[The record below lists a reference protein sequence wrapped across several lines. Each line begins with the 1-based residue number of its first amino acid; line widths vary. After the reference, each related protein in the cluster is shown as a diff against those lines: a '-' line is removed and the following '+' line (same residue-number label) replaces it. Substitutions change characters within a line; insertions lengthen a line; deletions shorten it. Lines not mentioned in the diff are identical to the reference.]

1 MSPASASAQTQFAA
15 SLLAP
20 DRPCPPGL
28 TAWNGSDPARRLAV
42 YRNNVLSSLIDAL
55 ADTFPVTQALVGVE
69 FFRALAA
76 RFVRCQPP
84 RSCVL
89 AHYGAELAPF
99 IDAFEPARSVPY
111 LGDMARLEYARVQAY
126 HAADAEIVGGDVVR
140 RALAESERID
150 ELRALCHPSV
160 SVLTSAHAVVSIWAA
175 HQSEDQGE
183 GELGAVDA
191 DVPES
196 ALVVRLDQD
205 VLVLRLPPGDYTF
218 ITTLQRGEP
227 LGAAAAQAA
236 QQAPDFDLTA
246 ALALLL
252 GHGALSNLEI
262 PRRQA

>member
-1 MSPASASAQTQFAA
+1 MSPSSASVQIQFAA
-15 SLLAP
+15 ALLAP

-89 AHYGAELAPF
+89 ADYGAELAPF

-111 LGDMARLEYARVQAY
+111 LGDMARLEFARVQAY
-126 HAADAEIVGGDVVR
+126 HAADAEIVSGDAVR
-140 RALAESERID
+140 RALAEIERVD

-160 SVLTSAHAVVSIWAA
+160 AVLASAHAVVSIWAA
-175 HQSEDQGE
+175 HQGE
-183 GELGAVDA
+183 GELGTVDA
-191 DVPES
+191 DAPEV
-196 ALVVRLDQD
+196 ALVVRLHQD
-205 VLVLRLPPGDYTF
+205 VLVLRLPPGADTF
-218 ITTLQRGEP
+218 ITSLQRGEP
-227 LGAAAAQAA
+227 LGAAAVQAA
-236 QQAPDFDLTA
+236 QQAPAFDLPA
-246 ALALLL
+246 SLALLL
-252 GHGALSNLEI
+252 GHGALSALEI
-262 PRRQA
+262 PRRKA

>member
-76 RFVRCQPP
+76 RFVRCHPP

-111 LGDMARLEYARVQAY
+111 LGDVARLEFARVQAY
-126 HAADAEIVGGDVVR
+126 HAADAEIVSGDAVR
-140 RALAESERID
+140 RALAEIERLD
-150 ELRALCHPSV
+150 ELQARCHPSV
-160 SVLTSAHAVVSIWAA
+160 SVLASAHAVVSIWAA
-175 HQSEDQGE
+175 HQGE
-183 GELGAVDA
+183 GELGTVDSDA
-191 DVPES
+191 PEA
-196 ALVVRLDQD
+196 ALVVRLHED
-205 VLVLRLPPGDYTF
+205 VLVLRLPPGADTF
-218 ITTLQRGEP
+218 ITALQRGVP

-236 QQAPDFDLTA
+236 QQAPAFDLPA

-252 GHGALSNLEI
+252 SHGALNALEI
-262 PRRQA
+262 PRRHA